1 MFDNRY
7 ATAPINA
14 RKVFEAELSTGAAH
28 GMRRNAGSPNWALL
42 IGVVLAL
49 VMVWGVIRLF
59 ASEPPE
65 LLQPSTPVLNG
76 SAGVAGGPASK
87 PQRGLAPVAVP
98 KPMHV
103 TLVGAQD
110 GAQVVVRDRTGKVV
124 WAGEIVLGEKRVVQA
139 LPPVK
144 VQASAGGAIE
154 TFVKGRDRGLVG
166 TTGQPGGLT
175 LTRLPR

>member
-1 MFDNRY
+1 M
-7 ATAPINA
+7 
-14 RKVFEAELSTGAAH
+14 
-28 GMRRNAGSPNWALL
+28 L

-76 SAGVAGGPASK
+76 SAGVDGGPASK
-87 PQRGLAPVAVP
+87 PQNGVAPVAAP

-110 GAQVVVRDRTGKVV
+110 GSQVVVRDKTGKIA
-124 WAGEIVLGEKRVVQA
+124 WAGEIVLGEKRMVKA

-144 VQASAGGAIE
+144 VEATVGGVIE
-154 TFVKGRDRGLVG
+154 AYVKGVDRGPVG
-166 TTGQPGGLT
+166 TVGQPGVMT
-175 LTRLPR
+175 LTRLAR